1 MHMKRVLQIP
11 KNFVSE
17 AYATEGTTLKRFT
30 PRAMGR
36 ATRKLKRLSHITIVL
51 EEKVK

>member
-1 MHMKRVLQIP
+1 
-11 KNFVSE
+11 
-17 AYATEGTTLKRFT
+17 LKRFT

-36 ATRKLKRLSHITIVL
+36 ATKKLKRLSHITIIL